1 MMGMA
6 NIEQIAHGIQL
17 RIFSRCFVIADAAAA
32 NRVAFISADIAF
44 VPGGVTEAVIA
55 QLNTYY
61 NNSSKYSFA
70 NVMISATHTHSGPG
84 GYCASPS
91 SQSLFS
97 LSLSRLVG
105 WLIDWLTKC
114 RRLVGWIGRRWMWA
128 GTHCSDRDVV

>member
-91 SQSLFS
+91 LQSIF
-97 LSLSRLVG
+97 SLSRLVG
-105 WLIDWLTKC
+105 WLAHQMSATRWLD
-114 RRLVGWIGRRWMWA
+114 VGA